1 MRVASPRQ
9 GDFAEPDRGF
19 KGEGPA
25 LARLSHRCDTVG
37 QRTCRNSVPDG
48 VAAPVRFSCDLR
60 EWRDVEPQCTAARV
74 AGFTVPRTCGERA
87 RRRASP
93 VNAEMADLP
102 GKR

>member
-1 MRVASPRQ
+1 MRVANPRQ

-37 QRTCRNSVPDG
+37 N
-48 VAAPVRFSCDLR
+48 APVAIRFPIVVRSGCHFRERCD
-60 EWRDVEPQCTAARV
+60 VAPQCTAERA
-74 AGFTVPRTCGERA
+74 AGITAPRTRCGRA
-87 RRRASP
+87 RQRASP
-93 VNAEMADLP
+93 VNADRAGLP